1 MALQKL
7 RDFYQSCNSNEFND
21 MLNNKIVVTEKIAA
35 PSLFIRR
42 GLNGFEFFKNGTSEE
57 LSVIDRTLVSLYETA
72 IKYFQSLSPET
83 KQSMPIDW
91 KFSFEYMPEDGVASI
106 NYDTLPLNYLILTHI
121 QALGE
126 NGKARKI
133 ITDSQ
138 VLNKWATTF
147 GVQPPSVLFD
157 GMLNAE
163 QKIKLLDLLSLSD
176 SQYKQQFDVKSFTRE
191 AYHVFNSSLVKSAL
205 NNNLDKEIDGLIVS
219 FVDSTKIKTFKLE
232 AFDRDVETK
241 EDRESSHMYQITIVD
256 LLEFLNGFNF
266 DEIELSEENSELRYI
281 ELVSAIYNQ
290 YLNQN
295 AFKYIGAKFDS
306 ANFSTVESFQLNTNY
321 IKNET
326 TLKYLEN
333 SVLAELYKII
343 LGSLR
348 KKRTKE
354 TSIITGLVFTQI
366 NEIIDKIEQKI
377 FVESTDENH
386 VHDFKNYIV
395 HDKVA
400 NSQKITEALKI
411 DYPEQGKEKVNIFV
425 GRFQPFTLGHV
436 KVLETLNKQ
445 NGYPVIVFLVKSKT
459 VKKEDAV
466 KRPYDV
472 ETQIEMFNNVQSE
485 YKFLKQ
491 VIVVPS
497 AAIDVMFN
505 ELRPNFE
512 PVLWGTG
519 TDRMKAYGYMVNND
533 KYREDLGVLPEFGL
547 YEIQRGDDDI
557 SATKVRQT
565 LIDGNSKEFDKMTP
579 RSMHSMFLTLKDKL
593 DYSMA
598 NESNETNQDL
608 EILTFEQFINKIKI

>member
-35 PSLFIRR
+35 PSLFVRR
-42 GLNGFEFFKNGTSEE
+42 GLNGFEFFKNGSSEE
-57 LSVIDRTLVSLYETA
+57 LSVVDRTLVSLYETA

-91 KFSFEYMPEDGVASI
+91 KFGFDYMPEDGVASI
-106 NYDTLPLNYLILTHI
+106 EYDTLPLNYLILTHI

-138 VLNKWATTF
+138 VLSKWATTF
-147 GVQPPSVLFD
+147 GVQAPPVLFD
-157 GMLNAE
+157 GMLSAE
-163 QKIKLLDLLSLSD
+163 QKTKLLDLLSLSD
-176 SQYKQQFDVKSFTRE
+176 SQYKQQFAAKSFTRD
-191 AYHVFNSSLVKSAL
+191 AYHAFDSSLAKSAL

-232 AFDRDVETK
+232 AFDRDIETK
-241 EDRESSHMYQITIVD
+241 EEREASHMYQITIVD
-256 LLEFLNGFNF
+256 LLEFLNGFDF
-266 DEIELSEENSELRYI
+266 DEIELTEENSELRYV

-295 AFKYIGAKFDS
+295 AFKYVGAKFDS

-333 SVLAELYKII
+333 PVLAELYKII

-459 VKKEDAV
+459 SKKEDAV

-557 SATKVRQT
+557 SATKVRQA

-608 EILTFEQFINKIKI
+608 EILTFEQFINKI

>member
-35 PSLFIRR
+35 PSLYVRR
-42 GLNGFEFFKNGTSEE
+42 GLNGFEFFKNGSSEE

-91 KFSFEYMPEDGVASI
+91 KFGFDYMPEDGVASI
-106 NYDTLPLNYLILTHI
+106 EYDTLPLNYLILTHI

-138 VLNKWATTF
+138 VLSKWATTF
-147 GVQPPSVLFD
+147 GVQAPPVLFD
-157 GMLNAE
+157 GMLNSE
-163 QKIKLLDLLSLSD
+163 QKTKLLDLLSLSD
-176 SQYKQQFDVKSFTRE
+176 SQYKQQFAVKSFTRD
-191 AYHVFNSSLVKSAL
+191 AYHVFDSSLAKSAL

-241 EDRESSHMYQITIVD
+241 EERESSHMYQITIVD

-295 AFKYIGAKFDS
+295 AFKYVGAKFDS

-333 SVLAELYKII
+333 PVLAELYKII

-354 TSIITGLVFTQI
+354 TSIITGLVFTQT

-459 VKKEDAV
+459 SKKEDAV

-557 SATKVRQT
+557 SATKVRQA
-565 LIDGNSKEFDKMTP
+565 LIDGNSKEFNKMTP
-579 RSMHSMFLTLKDKL
+579 HSMHSMFLTLKDKL

-608 EILTFEQFINKIKI
+608 EILTFEQFINKI

>member
-35 PSLFIRR
+35 PSLFVRR
-42 GLNGFEFFKNGTSEE
+42 GLNGFEFFKNGSSDE

-91 KFSFEYMPEDGVASI
+91 KFGFDYMPEDGVATI
-106 NYDTLPLNYLILTHI
+106 EYDTLPLNYLVLTHI

-138 VLNKWATTF
+138 VLGKWATTF
-147 GVQPPSVLFD
+147 GVQAPPVLFD
-157 GMLNAE
+157 GMLSAE
-163 QKIKLLDLLSLSD
+163 QKTKLLDLLSLSD
-176 SQYKQQFDVKSFTRE
+176 SQYKQQFAVKSFTRD
-191 AYHVFNSSLVKSAL
+191 AYHVFDPSLAKSAL

-232 AFDRDVETK
+232 AFDRDIETK
-241 EDRESSHMYQITIVD
+241 EEREASHMYQITIVD
-256 LLEFLNGFNF
+256 LLEFLNGFDF
-266 DEIELSEENSELRYI
+266 DEIELTEENSELRYI

-295 AFKYIGAKFDS
+295 AFKYVGAKFDS

-333 SVLAELYKII
+333 PVLAELYKII

-557 SATKVRQT
+557 SATKVRQA

-608 EILTFEQFINKIKI
+608 EILTFEQFINKI

>member
-7 RDFYQSCNSNEFND
+7 RDFYQSLNSNEFND
-21 MLNNKIVVTEKIAA
+21 MLNNKIVVTEKLAA
-35 PSLFIRR
+35 PSLFVRR
-42 GLNGFEFFKNGTSEE
+42 GLNGFEFFKNGSSDE

-91 KFSFEYMPEDGVASI
+91 KFGFDYIPEDGVASI
-106 NYDTLPLNYLILTHI
+106 DYDTLPLNYLVLTHI
-121 QALGE
+121 QAIGD

-147 GVQPPSVLFD
+147 GVQAPPILFD
-157 GMLNAE
+157 GMLNPE
-163 QKIKLLDLLSLSD
+163 QKTKLINLLSLSD
-176 SQYKQQFDVKSFTRE
+176 SEYKQQFAVKSFTRD
-191 AYHVFNSSLVKSAL
+191 AYHVFDPSLSKSAL

-232 AFDRDVETK
+232 AFDRDIESK

-256 LLEFLNGFNF
+256 LLEFLNSFNF
-266 DEIELSEENSELRYI
+266 DEIELTEENSELRYI

-290 YLNQN
+290 YLNEN
-295 AFKYIGAKFDS
+295 AFKYVGAKFDS

-333 SVLAELYKII
+333 PVLAELYKII

-436 KVLETLNKQ
+436 KVLETLYKQ
-445 NGYPVIVFLVKSKT
+445 NGHPVIVFLVKSKT
-459 VKKEDAV
+459 AKKEDAV

-485 YKFLKQ
+485 YRFLKQ

-557 SATKVRQT
+557 SATKVRQA
-565 LIDGNSKEFDKMTP
+565 LIDGNAKEFDKMTP
-579 RSMHSMFLTLKDKL
+579 KSMHSMFLTLKDKL
-593 DYSMA
+593 DYSIA
-598 NESNETNQDL
+598 NESNETNLDL
-608 EILTFEQFINKIKI
+608 EILTFEQFINKI